1 MPDPAS
7 PPAATPYADRIR
19 AKLAA
24 ALQPTRL
31 ELIDAS
37 HLHRGH
43 AGHDPRGET
52 HFRLTVVSAA
62 FAGKSRVERQR
73 LVYGALA
80 AEMSERV
87 HALSIAAKAPGEA

>member
-1 MPDPAS
+1 MPDPA
-7 PPAATPYADRIR
+7 PTYADRIR
-19 AKLAA
+19 AKLTA
-24 ALQPTRL
+24 ALAPARL
-31 ELIDAS
+31 DLVDES

-52 HFRLTVVSAA
+52 HFRLTIVSAA

-80 AEMSERV
+80 SELAERV